1 MTPDERLEAVARALW
16 AQDDAGFPRFTQQH
30 WEEGTALARSA
41 YLARAKAALSA
52 AYPEL
57 SAGTHWLAPRE
68 ATDAMA
74 RAFLSI
80 KSSVPDDPRAGPTMA
95 QAWTAARDAYLKEGG
110 NGG

>member
-1 MTPDERLEAVARALW
+1 MTPDERQEAAARA
-16 AQDDAGFPRFTQQH
+16 A
-30 WEEGTALARSA
+30 WEWQEALRISWDG
-41 YLARAKAALSA
+41 LGEHSKTLLLAKAKVTLAA

-57 SAGTHWLAPRE
+57 SAGTHWLAPME

-110 NGG
+110 K

>member
-1 MTPDERLEAVARALW
+1 MTLDERLEAAARALCGKFW
-16 AQDDAGFPRFTQQH
+16 SELDWRELSPKAKEVYRDAGRA
-30 WEEGTALARSA
+30 ALA
-41 YLARAKAALSA
+41 A

-57 SAGTHWLAPRE
+57 SAGTHWLAPME

-95 QAWTAARDAYLKEGG
+95 QAWRAARDAYLKEGG
-110 NGG
+110 K